1 MATAQP
7 WVEKYRPKT
16 LDDVVQQDEIVRA
29 LKASVDSANLPHLLF
44 YGLPGTGKT
53 STILAIARQL
63 YGPENFRSR
72 VLELN
77 ASDERGIEIVRTK
90 IKNFAQLTVG
100 HGDPSSKSQYP
111 NPPYKIIIL
120 DEADS
125 MTKDAQSA
133 LRRTME
139 LYSRVTRFCLI
150 CNYVTK
156 IIDPITSRCAKFRFK
171 PLETSAIITRLNLV
185 AEHEG
190 IVCAENALE
199 ELCVTSRGDLRKAI
213 NLLQSAHIL
222 AAGERQVTVDHVLS
236 VSGSVPE
243 KVVMTFIHETALN
256 RERTV
261 ESMQRQV
268 KLILQEGFDV
278 SQFLHVLLDHVV
290 KMEIADMS
298 KANVCL
304 AIAKADRHLADG
316 GDEYLNLLQV
326 ASSLLGCC

>member
-1 MATAQP
+1 
-7 WVEKYRPKT
+7 
-16 LDDVVQQDEIVRA
+16 
-29 LKASVDSANLPHLLF
+29 LLA
-44 YGLPGTGKT
+44 

-77 ASDERGIEIVRTK
+77 ASDERGIEVVRTK
-90 IKNFAQLTVG
+90 VKNFAQLAVG
-100 HGDPSSKSQYP
+100 TSSSSKYP

-171 PLETSAIITRLNLV
+171 PLDKGAITERLNMV
-185 AEHEG
+185 AQVEG
-190 IVCAENALE
+190 ILCTEDAIERLCA
-199 ELCVTSRGDLRKAI
+199 TSRGDLRKAI
-213 NLLQSAHIL
+213 NLLQSAQLL
-222 AAGERQVTVDHVLS
+222 AVGEREVSVDHVNS
-236 VSGSVPE
+236 VAGSVPE
-243 KVVMTFIHETALN
+243 EAISNFIRECALN

-261 ESMQRQV
+261 ESIQKQV
-268 KLILQEGFDV
+268 KLILAEGFDI
-278 SQFLHVLLDHVV
+278 SQFLHGLLDQVV
-290 KMEIADMS
+290 RMEIEDMG

-304 AIAKADRHLADG
+304 AIARADRQLSDG

-326 ASSLLGCC
+326 ASALLSCC